1 MSEGALAATPYK
13 GLMPYSEEDAPFF
26 FGRDAERE
34 IIIAN
39 LMTSRLTLFYGP
51 SGVGKSSVLRAGV
64 AHHLRQ
70 LARENLDETG
80 CPQFAVVVFNS
91 WRYDPIAALDER
103 VRKSA
108 MRSLDGEKVA
118 PVASSRSL
126 SEMFKTWTERL
137 GGELLIILDQFEE
150 YFLYHAQAEGP
161 DTFAGQFPRIV
172 NSTDISV
179 NFLISIRDDSLAKL
193 DRFQGKIPTLFD
205 NRLGIH
211 HLDRSAARDAIT
223 EPIEQFNRLY
233 AAGRRRV
240 SIEPGL
246 VEAVLDQVKT
256 GAVTVGEAGRGVI
269 RGEDSEAQIETPY
282 LQLVMTRLWNEDV
295 RSGGTYTLR
304 QKSLETLGGA
314 QRIVRTHLDAAMKAL
329 PEGDQSVAAR
339 VFHYLVTPSGT
350 KIAHTIPDLAMYSE
364 LPQEKVLPVM
374 ERLSG
379 ADLRILRGVAP
390 PPDKDDEP
398 RYEIFHDVLAAAI
411 LDWRRRHAQEKQRR
425 RQEAE
430 QKKRIARFR
439 IGVAALF
446 LLMVTALVFVVSG
459 KIREN
464 RLAKIAQTQEGEIAK
479 AKERAQ
485 LDELALKYKDQPR
498 YEKPIALLIGL
509 TSNDADDRSQALENL
524 RQLASNGQLPT
535 DLVPVAIATVKT
547 NEPSKA
553 EETRAHIQE
562 AMSVVAPVA
571 PDVEKPPVRVFIHI
585 RADQPQQ
592 REKAVLAKRRL
603 EEMGLIVPGIER
615 VSNGPF
621 NNELRYFRNDEAGE
635 AADIISYLKDLNIGN
650 IQSRYV
656 RGFEN
661 SVIVRRHQHEF
672 WFGAPR
678 REPPDS
684 NAQAQQPESQGSPS
698 IADMQVFVKDARTQR
713 PLEGA
718 TVFVKTS
725 DNRFAMTVTTNAGGL
740 AAFKDIPR
748 GRALVRVRKAGFE
761 SYVGETLTGQSNE
774 SPKQSKATRVEVAL
788 KKPGSNST
796 RQ

>member
-1 MSEGALAATPYK
+1 
-13 GLMPYSEEDAPFF
+13 MPYSEEDAPFF

-64 AHHLRQ
+64 AHNLRR

-91 WRYDPIAALDER
+91 WRYDPITALEAR
-103 VRKSA
+103 VRDSA
-108 MRSLDGEKVA
+108 MKSLDGDKVA
-118 PVASSRSL
+118 PVPSSRSL
-126 SEMFKTWTERL
+126 SEMFKAWTERL

-193 DRFQGKIPTLFD
+193 DRFQGKIPTLFE
-205 NRLGIH
+205 NRLGID
-211 HLDRSAARDAIT
+211 HLDRSAAREAIT

-256 GAVTVGEAGRGVI
+256 GEVTVGEAGRGVI
-269 RGEDSEAQIETPY
+269 KVQDAEAQIETPY
-282 LQLVMTRLWNEDV
+282 LQLVMTLLWNEDV
-295 RSGGTYTLR
+295 RAGGTYTLR
-304 QKSLETLGGA
+304 LKTLESLGGA
-314 QRIVRTHLDAAMKAL
+314 QRIVRTHLDAAMKTL
-329 PEGDQSVAAR
+329 PEADQSVAAR

-398 RYEIFHDVLAAAI
+398 RYEIFHDVLGAAI

-425 RQEAE
+425 KQEAE

-439 IGVAALF
+439 IGVMTLF
-446 LLMVTALVFVVSG
+446 VLMVAALVFVARG
-459 KIREN
+459 KINEN
-464 RLAKIAQTQEGEIAK
+464 ELAKKAKTQEEEIAK
-479 AKERAQ
+479 AKERAK

-498 YEKPIALLIGL
+498 YEKPIAQLIGL
-509 TSNDADDRSQALENL
+509 TSDSDDDRSQALENL
-524 RQLASNGQLPT
+524 RQLATNGQLPP
-535 DLVPVAIATVKT
+535 DLVPVIVDTVKA

-553 EETRAHIQE
+553 EETRLHIQE
-562 AMSVVAPVA
+562 AMKVNA
-571 PDVEKPPVRVFIHI
+571 DVPGDVIVKMPIRVFIHV
-585 RADQPQQ
+585 RADQRQQ
-592 REKAVLAKRRL
+592 RDKAAAEVKARL
-603 EEMGLIVPGIER
+603 EGNGLVVPGVER
-615 VSNGPF
+615 VSTGPL

-635 AADIISYLKDLNIGN
+635 AADIISYLKDLDIGN
-650 IQSRYV
+650 TQARYV
-656 RGFEN
+656 RGYEN
-661 SVIVRRHQHEF
+661 SSIVRPHQYEF
-672 WFGAPR
+672 WFGAPKK
-678 REPPDS
+678 EPADS
-684 NAQAQQPESQGSPS
+684 NTQGEQAESQGSPNVRE
-698 IADMQVFVKDARTQR
+698 MQVFVRDAQTKR
-713 PLEGA
+713 PLGGA
-718 TVFVKTS
+718 TVYVKTE
-725 DNRFAMTVTTNAGGL
+725 DNRFAKTVITNAGGL

-748 GRALVRVRKAGFE
+748 GRALVRVFKAGFE
-761 SYVGETLTGQSNE
+761 SYMGETLTGRASE
-774 SPKQSKATRVEVAL
+774 SPKQSPATRVEVAL
-788 KKPGSNST
+788 RKPYNSSPIK
-796 RQ
+796 